1 MGHVNMRADQI
12 LVEVAKTASSK
23 RWRDECIG
31 YLVSLVTGS
40 IESGIADPTPIMQE
54 GFLSENSQKSS
65 PAKDF
70 CSYMIISSGIADCSF
85 LRNSTVKSSS
95 FMTGR

>member
-1 MGHVNMRADQI
+1 MGHVNMRVDQI

-23 RWRDECIG
+23 RWRGECSG
-31 YLVSLVTGS
+31 YLASLVTGS
-40 IESGIADPTPIMQE
+40 IELGIADPTPIMHE
-54 GFLSENSQKSS
+54 GLLSANSQKSS

-70 CSYMIISSGIADCSF
+70 CSYMIFSPGIVDCSF
-85 LRNSTVKSSS
+85 FRNSTVRSSS